1 MKKLLLLLLPSYLFS
16 CMWINGTTI
25 DGNFTNRGAYVM
37 SLMINDS
44 IKHNSPSTSLE
55 NILKNEKRDEL
66 SKRELKEHDAVI
78 LLLKGDYEASIE
90 ALLAIEKEYPKQY
103 SVASNLGTAYELRG
117 DNKNAL
123 TWIKRG
129 LQRNSDSHYGSEWVH
144 VLILKTKIKL
154 VTKPNFLQHHQII
167 TMPKKFNLGTKI
179 EINNKNYS
187 IQQIQRAI
195 EYQLRERTIFV
206 KPKDAV
212 VADLLYTLARISAQ
226 TSIVEEAIKYLDMAQ
241 LYGFKNSKLLK
252 ERKSFYMDIL
262 ENTSLSYKIEKWLSF
277 DIVVLS
283 IFISFFLIVYILL
296 KRVIMK
302 IYRKFKK

>member
-1 MKKLLLLLLPSYLFS
+1 MKKLLLFLLPTYLFS
-16 CMWINGTTI
+16 CMWIDGTTI
-25 DGNFTNRGAYVM
+25 DGEFTNKGSYIRAE
-37 SLMINDS
+37 MIDS
-44 IKHNSPSTSLE
+44 SIEYYTPSTKLQ
-55 NILKNEKRDEL
+55 NILKYEKRDEL
-66 SKRELKEHDAVI
+66 SKSELKEHDAVI

-103 SVASNLGTAYELRG
+103 SVASNLGTVYELNG

-123 TWIKRG
+123 IWIKRG
-129 LQRNSDSHYGSEWVH
+129 LQRNPDSHYGSEWVH
-144 VLILKTKIKL
+144 VLILETKIKL
-154 VTKPNFLQHHQII
+154 ATKPNFLEHHQII
-167 TMPKKFNLGTKI
+167 TLPKKFNLSTKI
-179 EINNKNYS
+179 EINKKNYS
-187 IQQIQRAI
+187 IQKLQRAI

-206 KPKDAV
+206 KPKDAI
-212 VADLLYTLARISAQ
+212 VADLLFTLAKISAQ

-252 ERKSFYMDIL
+252 ETKSFYMDIL

-302 IYRKFKK
+302 IYRKSKK